1 MEAAEADPD
10 IREIEHAARNIG
22 VAPGDPAWAF
32 VAALC
37 RDLNKRKR
45 LDSEQ
50 RREMAAILEQAHTRP
65 AIEVAPE
72 IAASLS
78 AEVGRLLA
86 RQWLRL
92 NRGAIICAALAGA
105 AILLLGGAGGYL
117 AGYSHG
123 SSDTAGAVTDLR
135 GALAE
140 GAPGA
145 MTWRDLIRWN
155 GGNIQESLHHCA
167 NIRTDGSRR
176 GCDLPIWIGPAK
188 QASQ

>member
-1 MEAAEADPD
+1 METAEADPD
-10 IREIEHAARNIG
+10 IREIEQAARNIG

-37 RDLNKRKR
+37 RDLNERKR
-45 LDSEQ
+45 LDAEQ
-50 RREMAAILEQAHTRP
+50 RREMAEILEQAHTRP
-65 AIEVAPE
+65 APE
-72 IAASLS
+72 IAASVS
-78 AEVGRLLA
+78 VEVGRVLA
-86 RQWLRL
+86 QQWLRL
-92 NRGAIICAALAGA
+92 NRGAIICAAVAGA

-117 AGYSHG
+117 AGYRHG

-155 GGNIQESLHHCA
+155 GGNIQESVRHCA
-167 NIRTDGSRR
+167 NVRTEGSRK
-176 GCDLPIWIGPAK
+176 GCDLPIWIGPAG
-188 QASQ
+188 QASGPGGQ

>member
-37 RDLNKRKR
+37 RDLNQRKR
-45 LDSEQ
+45 LDAEQ
-50 RREMAAILEQAHTRP
+50 RRAMAAILEQAQIHP
-65 AIEVAPE
+65 ATQTAPE

-92 NRGAIICAALAGA
+92 NRGALVWAALAGA
-105 AILLLGGAGGYL
+105 AILLLSCVGGYL

-135 GALAE
+135 GVLAE

-145 MTWRDLIRWN
+145 MTWRELIRWN
-155 GGNIQESLHHCA
+155 GGNIEESLRHCT
-167 NIRTDGSRR
+167 NIRTDGSRK

-188 QASQ
+188 Q

>member
-1 MEAAEADPD
+1 METAEADPD
-10 IREIEHAARNIG
+10 IREIEQAARNIG

-37 RDLNKRKR
+37 RDLHERKR
-45 LDSEQ
+45 IDIDQ
-50 RREMAAILEQAHTRP
+50 RREMAAILEQARERRATD
-65 AIEVAPE
+65 VAPE

-78 AEVGRLLA
+78 VEVGRVLA
-86 RQWLRL
+86 QQWLRL
-92 NRGAIICAALAGA
+92 NRGAIICAAVAGA

-117 AGYSHG
+117 AGYGHG
-123 SSDTAGAVTDLR
+123 SSDTAGAVADLR

-145 MTWRDLIRWN
+145 ITWRDLIRWN
-155 GGNIQESLHHCA
+155 GGNIQESLRHCA
-167 NIRTDGSRR
+167 NIRTDGSRK